1 MKRYK
6 TVFIICE
13 TQVNFTGYK
22 FPFGSVGLIF
32 GTAIVAS
39 S

>member
-1 MKRYK
+1 LKRYK
-6 TVFIICE
+6 TIFVSCQ
-13 TQVNFTGYK
+13 TQANLAGHT